1 MAADL
6 LTHRDWNISILAE
19 LVEHIAGILI
29 NNKILVG
36 ARRPPRL
43 RPKGSLPGTS
53 KHGRDPGDDWQ
64 TRQSPRFDAVSHWR
78 SLAPDVFKQKQ
89 APRAPLRRRNSLKVI
104 EQTQRYSLRKSPTIL
119 E

>member
-36 ARRPPRL
+36 ARRPPWL
-43 RPKGSLPGTS
+43 RPKGSLPGTR

-64 TRQSPRFDAVSHWR
+64 TRQNPRFDAISHGR
-78 SLAPDVFKQKQ
+78 SLAPDIFKQNT
-89 APRAPLRRRNSLKVI
+89 PYMRH
-104 EQTQRYSLRKSPTIL
+104 QRV
-119 E
+119 